1 MTDACS
7 TKSDRDLQDALI
19 NYLSDAQ
26 LRRVAGG
33 SLPFLPGQE
42 ERAGRFARFLARRY
56 YRDRLARSFRYSPR
70 FGPAADT
77 LVDTPDFDAVLDECV
92 LGSVVSA
99 ERVGNLALDRLRRL
113 PAPGPWWDDLL
124 QYERLFFLQV
134 ASAENA
140 VPAAFLQP
148 APSAR
153 CRPFSWDL
161 PELLLRLKSGA
172 ATGDELR
179 REVTLLFSRTRWG
192 RIYVVEVDAGTAA
205 VFYAALTHFAPS
217 QIAEATSLPAA
228 TVQQALTALAQVGA
242 LAASSLE

>member
-1 MTDACS
+1 MTDASS

-99 ERVGNLALDRLRRL
+99 ERVGNLALDRLRRW
-113 PAPGPWWDDLL
+113 PGPGPWWDDLL

-140 VPAAFLQP
+140 VAAAFLQP